1 MDRERVES
9 FEEIFFRVDEC
20 VQLRLF
26 QKMDSEI
33 SLKLQLEETEDLF
46 ESAESDSD
54 LDETPVEQSKKKG
67 SLWIISFI
75 SSLWFSFN
83 SMIQWNNETCSLS
96 EMNCSLCQL

>member
-1 MDRERVES
+1 MES
-9 FEEIFFRVDEC
+9 FEEIFFCVDEC

-67 SLWIISFI
+67 SL
-75 SSLWFSFN
+75 
-83 SMIQWNNETCSLS
+83 
-96 EMNCSLCQL
+96 

>member
-1 MDRERVES
+1 MES

-67 SLWIISFI
+67 SL
-75 SSLWFSFN
+75 
-83 SMIQWNNETCSLS
+83 
-96 EMNCSLCQL
+96 